1 MNLNTRI
8 TMKKL
13 ISYMMLAAATF
24 GLAACNDTDAQYD
37 IPNVDAPVLVSS
49 DPAEGTTVEDGDRV
63 ITLEFDK
70 NIGFASANYDK
81 ITLTGGGQV
90 TKAIVYGSSNTLTI
104 STTGTPKGAQCT
116 LTIPAGLIYG
126 PNKMTAGEVT
136 LNYSTKAAM
145 PIDATPVMAT
155 QAKAVALYNYL
166 KETYGTGILSGM
178 VADVAWNNKCAEQ
191 VYQWTGKYPAINGY
205 DYIHIPAS
213 VKGENW
219 INYGDI
225 TPVKEWSDNGGI
237 ATVGWHWLVPRKAV
251 EVGGGDDTPSGEATE
266 VWSGTHDLGNSWG
279 NALQIAADKCAA
291 AEEGMILRTS
301 FSQNAAGAQLQL
313 NSMTEGWPAL
323 EGAKEFNNEW
333 NCIDIAA
340 EATSFDIKLTAKD
353 ASDMKTSGMVVSGK
367 ELTITKVELVSASA
381 AKAARKRAVKR
392 AANAFAGLNPNTDY
406 TYVPGETE
414 FDLKNATVDGT
425 WEKAFV
431 DYDLANLANYLKLL
445 QDADI
450 PVLWRPLHEAAGGW
464 FWWGTDA
471 EAFKALWRYMFNY
484 LKSEGINNLIW
495 VWTSQTGDD
504 DWYPGDAYVDIV
516 GRDLYG
522 DDAASCASNYNTL
535 TGKYSNK
542 IVTLSEC
549 GWSEYANNN
558 EGGRIAGIADQWNA
572 GAKWSWFMPWYSG
585 SDAANPHAD
594 EAWWKAA
601 MESDFVITRDQVNF

>member
-1 MNLNTRI
+1 
-8 TMKKL
+8 
-13 ISYMMLAAATF
+13 MLAAATF
-24 GLAACNDTDAQYD
+24 GLAACNDTDAQYT

-49 DPAEGTTVEDGDRV
+49 DPAEGSTVDDGDRV

-90 TKAIVYGSSNTLTI
+90 TKAIVFGSSKTLTVY
-104 STTGTPKGAQCT
+104 TTGTPKGAQCT

-126 PNKMTAGEVT
+126 PNKMQAGEIT
-136 LNYSTKAAM
+136 LNYSTTAAA

-166 KETYGTGILSGM
+166 KDTYGTGILSGM
-178 VADVAWNNKCAEQ
+178 MADVAWNNKCAEQ
-191 VYQWTGKYPAINGY
+191 VYEWTGKYPAINGY
-205 DYIHIPAS
+205 DYIHMPAS

-219 INYGDI
+219 IKYGDI
-225 TPVKEWSDNGGI
+225 TPVKEWTDNGGI

-251 EVGGGDDTPSGEATE
+251 EVGGGDEPSTGSEIWTGSA
-266 VWSGTHDLGNSWG
+266 DLGTGWDWNS
-279 NALQIAADKCAA
+279 NVVLPATAVN
-291 AEEGMILRTS
+291 EGDVVRVS
-301 FSQNAAGAQLQL
+301 FTQNAADYWQLKVTDG
-313 NSMTEGWPAL
+313 SGTAL
-323 EGAKEFNNEW
+323 ESCAAVANDWGCIELAADATSYDITLTAADAAYVSGNEW
-333 NCIDIAA
+333 RI
-340 EATSFDIKLTAKD
+340 
-353 ASDMKTSGMVVSGK
+353 SGYA
-367 ELTITKVELVSASA
+367 ITVNKVEIVSASA

-414 FDLKNATVDGT
+414 FDLKNATVEGT

-431 DYDLANLANYLKLL
+431 DYDLANLATYLKLL

-471 EAFKALWRYMFNY
+471 EAFKALWKYMFNY
-484 LKSEGINNLIW
+484 LKAEGINNLIW

-504 DWYPGDAYVDIV
+504 SWYPGDEYVDII

-535 TGKYSNK
+535 VNQYSNK

-601 MESDFVITRDQVNF
+601 MESDVVITRDEVNF

>member
-24 GLAACNDTDAQYD
+24 GLAACNDTDAQYT

-90 TKAIVYGSSNTLTI
+90 TKAIVFGSSKTLTVY
-104 STTGTPKGAQCT
+104 TTGTPKGAQCT

-126 PNKMTAGEVT
+126 PNKMQAGEIT
-136 LNYSTKAAM
+136 LNYSTTAAA

-166 KETYGTGILSGM
+166 KDTYGTGILSGM
-178 VADVAWNNKCAEQ
+178 MADVAWNNKCAEQ
-191 VYQWTGKYPAINGY
+191 VYEWTGKYPAINGY
-205 DYIHIPAS
+205 DYIHMPAS

-219 INYGDI
+219 IKYGDI
-225 TPVKEWSDNGGI
+225 TPVKEWTDNGGI

-251 EVGGGDDTPSGEATE
+251 EIGGGGGDDTPAGGSEL
-266 VWSGTHDLGNSWG
+266 WSGNQDLGTGWDWDSNVVLSATPA
-279 NALQIAADKCAA
+279 N
-291 AEEGMILRTS
+291 EGDVLRISLT
-301 FSQNAAGAQLQL
+301 QNAADYWQLKATDG
-313 NSMTEGWPAL
+313 SGTAL
-323 EGAKEFNNEW
+323 ECVAALGNDW
-333 NCIDIAA
+333 GCIELAVGVTSYDLPLKAA
-340 EATSFDIKLTAKD
+340 DATILSD
-353 ASDMKTSGMVVSGK
+353 AGCRISGYAITV
-367 ELTITKVELVSASA
+367 TKVELISAAS
-381 AKAARKRAVKR
+381 AKAAKKRATRR
-392 AANAFAGLNPNTDY
+392 AANAFASLDPNNDY

-414 FDLKNATVDGT
+414 FDLKNATVEGT

-431 DYDLANLANYLKLL
+431 DYDLANLATYLKLL

>member
-1 MNLNTRI
+1 M
-8 TMKKL
+8 
-13 ISYMMLAAATF
+13 
-24 GLAACNDTDAQYD
+24 
-37 IPNVDAPVLVSS
+37 VSS
-49 DPAEGTTVEDGDRV
+49 DPAEGSTVDDGDRV

-90 TKAIVYGSSNTLTI
+90 TKAIVFGSSKTLTVY
-104 STTGTPKGAQCT
+104 TTGTPKGAQCT

-126 PNKMTAGEVT
+126 PNKMQAGEIT
-136 LNYSTKAAM
+136 LNYSTTAAA

-166 KETYGTGILSGM
+166 KDTYGTGILSGM
-178 VADVAWNNKCAEQ
+178 MADVAWNNKCAEQ
-191 VYQWTGKYPAINGY
+191 VYEWTGKYPAINGY
-205 DYIHIPAS
+205 DYIHMPAS

-219 INYGDI
+219 IKYGDI
-225 TPVKEWSDNGGI
+225 TPVKEWTDNGGI

-251 EVGGGDDTPSGEATE
+251 EVGGGDEPSTGSEIWTGSA
-266 VWSGTHDLGNSWG
+266 DLGTGWDWNS
-279 NALQIAADKCAA
+279 NVVLPATAVN
-291 AEEGMILRTS
+291 EGDVVRVS
-301 FSQNAAGAQLQL
+301 FTQNAADYWQLKVTDG
-313 NSMTEGWPAL
+313 SGTAL
-323 EGAKEFNNEW
+323 ESCAAVANDWGCIELAADATSYDITLTAADAAYVSGNEW
-333 NCIDIAA
+333 RI
-340 EATSFDIKLTAKD
+340 
-353 ASDMKTSGMVVSGK
+353 SGYA
-367 ELTITKVELVSASA
+367 ITVNKVEIVSASA

-414 FDLKNATVDGT
+414 FDLKNATVEGT

-431 DYDLANLANYLKLL
+431 DYDLANLATYLKLL

-471 EAFKALWRYMFNY
+471 EAFKALWKYMFNY
-484 LKSEGINNLIW
+484 LKAEGINNLIW

-504 DWYPGDAYVDIV
+504 SWYPGDEYVDII

-535 TGKYSNK
+535 VNQYSNK

-601 MESDFVITRDQVNF
+601 MESDVVITRDEVNF